1 MFRRMLVVIVALVAS
16 DPKITHADTRGT
28 FRLGVMPLELEA
40 SSDTP
45 LFGGR
50 VDSVVDGYNAA
61 AEAHDR
67 MTGATTARI
76 DAGDLGVSET
86 LLVFAPGFESGSGI
100 YFFRMEAPIGVGD
113 DLRSIG
119 LGMYPLNLQA
129 PVGRTAAIYGSA
141 GASASWLDRVG
152 PGDIGALVT
161 LRAAIGARVAKHI
174 MFEVGYNAYAL
185 GGNVNADRIADMA
198 EMRMLGEPDKA
209 VSAGEARGIV
219 DASVGFAF

>member
-1 MFRRMLVVIVALVAS
+1 MNRPPPARTAGEHAGRRSVKRVRGRRGVQRLHVDAEVPEDPQLMLAQPAQ
-16 DPKITHADTRGT
+16 
-28 FRLGVMPLELEA
+28 E
-40 SSDTP
+40 
-45 LFGGR
+45 
-50 VDSVVDGYNAA
+50 
-61 AEAHDR
+61 
-67 MTGATTARI
+67 
-76 DAGDLGVSET
+76 
-86 LLVFAPGFESGSGI
+86 
-100 YFFRMEAPIGVGD
+100 EAPIGVGD

-129 PVGRTAAIYGSA
+129 PIGRTAAIYGSA

-161 LRAAIGARVAKHI
+161 LRVAIGARVAKHV

-198 EMRMLGEPDKA
+198 EARMLGEPDKA